1 MEARVTGAG
10 EGCVGGPANLID
22 TPGVGS
28 TVGGGGLGVVGALVD
43 IPAPPV
49 RSFSHT
55 LVGSQAVI
63 VCLTAVLV
71 VAAS

>member
-1 MEARVTGAG
+1 MEAGVAGAG
-10 EGCVGGPANLID
+10 EGGVGGPANLVD

-28 TVGGGGLGVVGALVD
+28 TVDGGGLGVVLALVD
-43 IPAPPV
+43 IPASPV
-49 RSFSHT
+49 GSFSHT

-63 VCLTAVLV
+63 VGLTSVLV